1 MFGFDASRLRRGE
14 WVVGAG
20 GVVLLASMLLLPWY
34 GLTRVSGG
42 IGPNYFVSYSV
53 DGWNGLTH
61 GHWIMLV
68 TIISALALVYFQ
80 GTRPAPAVP
89 VTLSLFVTI
98 VGLVAGLWLI
108 YRDFISAAGSL
119 KLGAFIGLAS
129 VCAIAVGGW
138 ESQHAEGI
146 AARDAPAE
154 IPTVTPGQTA
164 AQ

>member
-1 MFGFDASRLRRGE
+1 MFGFDSSRLRRGE
-14 WVVGAG
+14 WLAGAG

-42 IGPNYFVSYSV
+42 IGPSFFVSYSV

-68 TIISALALVYFQ
+68 TIIVAFALLFFQ
-80 GTRPAPAVP
+80 GTRQAPAVP
-89 VTLSLFVTI
+89 VTLSLLMTV
-98 VGLVAGLWLI
+98 VGALTALWLI

-129 VCAIAVGGW
+129 VCAIAIGGW
-138 ESQHAEGI
+138 DSLHTEGI
-146 AARDAPAE
+146 AAKDAPGE
-154 IPTVTPGQTA
+154 IPTVTPGTPA